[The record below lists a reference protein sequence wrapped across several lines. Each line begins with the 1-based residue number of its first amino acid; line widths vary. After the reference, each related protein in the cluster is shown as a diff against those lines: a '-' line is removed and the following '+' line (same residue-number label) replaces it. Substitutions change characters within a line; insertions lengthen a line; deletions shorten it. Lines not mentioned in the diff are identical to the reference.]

1 MKSIFN
7 EEQKD
12 YMIKNYLILSYRE
25 IANHLGFTE
34 RQIRGWLNNHG
45 YNKNR
50 KK

>member
-25 IANHLGFTE
+25 IGNHLGFTE

-50 KK
+50 K